1 MEFYKQQPG
10 GDDTG
15 DELRLASEYPQKH
28 QKPTVAEALGG
39 EIRHR
44 ESVRVPSPRTE
55 ALLSTKIDQGFMGHE
70 GDFLEFPQ
78 CLLLY

>member
-15 DELRLASEYPQKH
+15 DELRLASEYPQEH
-28 QKPTVAEALGG
+28 QKPTVVEALGRG
-39 EIRHR
+39 
-44 ESVRVPSPRTE
+44 E